1 VPRKQ
6 IAARRRRALQPGPE
20 VRYIR
25 EPMDQLATEFR
36 QRLSERI
43 DALAAA
49 RATLGHDAAA
59 RALVRN
65 IAHAL
70 KGSGGTYG
78 YPEISAA
85 AGGVESAPDGELPGR
100 LDALLAVLRR
110 EAATTPPAAAA
121 AVSSLGAALQA
132 PLDALRESIRAPLMP
147 PSGAPTALL
156 VVDDDPDIAKL
167 LAQVLAAPDREIE
180 IAGTAAAAQEAVARR
195 SFGLIVLDL
204 VLPDADGRALLT
216 RLRERPDT
224 STVPIVVLSA
234 LRSGPARAECFALGA
249 DAYVEKPFDLGV
261 VADTAS
267 AMLERAARV
276 AREAGIDPLTL
287 LPNRVAFRE
296 AFEHATT
303 HRADRRA
310 PVSLALLELDQY
322 RAMATSSGWGT
333 ADRARALA
341 AASLARALGRATI
354 VAHWAGAT
362 FAALLVGASEADAAA
377 RVAEALRRLQSE
389 KRAPD
394 RHDAPFTFS
403 AGVVEWSEGTS
414 LDETVAEA
422 ERHVVT
428 ARAAGG
434 NTTLSSA
441 QPGTSPAR
449 VVALAEDDE
458 LIAAVVKHRLEREG
472 ITVKHFT
479 DGVAARDAIPRL
491 RPALAILDVKMPGMD
506 GFELLSRLRA
516 EPALAGLPIMMLTSM
531 GNEQDVVRG
540 LQLGA
545 DDYVVK
551 PFSPVELVA
560 RVHRLLIRR

>member
-1 VPRKQ
+1 
-6 IAARRRRALQPGPE
+6 
-20 VRYIR
+20 
-25 EPMDQLATEFR
+25 MDRLATEFR
-36 QRLSERI
+36 QRLNERLE
-43 DALAAA
+43 ALAAA
-49 RATLGHDAAA
+49 RATLGHDAAS
-59 RALVRN
+59 RTLVRN
-65 IAHAL
+65 LSHAL

-85 AGGVESAPDGELPGR
+85 AGSVESASDADLAER

-110 EAATTPPAAAA
+110 ETATAAPAPAAEA
-121 AVSSLGAALQA
+121 SSLAAALQA
-132 PLDALRESIRAPLMP
+132 PLHELRESIRAPLVP
-147 PSGAPTALL
+147 PSDAHTALL

-167 LAQVLAAPDREIE
+167 LAQVLAAPDREILV
-180 IAGTAAAAQEAVARR
+180 AGTAAAAQEAVARR
-195 SFGLIVLDL
+195 AFGLIVLDL

-224 STVPIVVLSA
+224 STIPIVVLSA

-261 VADTAS
+261 VADTVTS
-267 AMLERAARV
+267 MLERAARV

-303 HRADRRA
+303 HRTDRRA

-341 AASLARALGRATI
+341 AAPLARALGRATT

-377 RVAEALRRLQSE
+377 RVAEALRRLHGE
-389 KRAPD
+389 KPGAD
-394 RHDAPFTFS
+394 RHETPLTFS
-403 AGVVEWSEGTS
+403 AGVVEWTEGAT
-414 LDETVAEA
+414 LEETVAEA

-434 NTTLSSA
+434 NATLSAS
-441 QPGTSPAR
+441 QPGTSPAP

-472 ITVKHFT
+472 ITVRHFT
-479 DGVAARDAIPRL
+479 DGAAARDALPRL
-491 RPALAILDVKMPGMD
+491 RPALAILDVKMPSMD
-506 GFELLSRLRA
+506 GFELLSHLRA

-560 RVHRLLIRR
+560 RVHRLLLRR